1 VSREPTNSEFTVLVL
16 APTGRNAEASTALLS
31 RAGIA
36 ARPCA
41 SIAQLCAGLQEP
53 VGAVLIEEEAIAS
66 PRAREELSA
75 CLGEQPPWS
84 DLPFIVLTR
93 NTLPARRELPARRL
107 PEALGNVMFL
117 ERPLHAFTF
126 TNAVHTALRARRRQY
141 QVRDHL
147 AEREETA
154 AKLRELNQ
162 TLESRVEERTV
173 ERDRLWSLSED
184 LLVLTDYAGNLF
196 RVSPSWTR
204 LLGYDEATLLR
215 TRYPVLVHPD
225 DFGAANDLLRDMRRS
240 HLPVRFEHRVRAA
253 DGSWRW
259 IAWTL
264 SPEPGSHNIH
274 GVGRDVTE
282 QKERAEALAK
292 AEEQLRQAQ
301 KMEAIGQLTGG
312 VAHDFNNLLTGV
324 LGNLELLE
332 PRLRD
337 ERSTKLVQAASRSA
351 WRGAQ
356 LTQQLLAFARRQV
369 LTAKPTDLNAAV
381 NGMSDML
388 RRTIGEHGVGLRTVL
403 APSLWPSLVD
413 ATQIEVAIL
422 NLAINARDAM
432 PVGGRV
438 VIATRNIPAGA
449 RDLPP
454 ELRAGD
460 YVMISVT
467 DSGEGMTPETL
478 AKAFDPFFTTKGVGK
493 GTGLGLSQVYGLA
506 RQSGGTARIR
516 STLGQGT
523 TAEIYLPRAAALST
537 ETSAEAETAWP
548 TPQRRTVLVA
558 DDQDDVRE
566 VIVAHLEALG
576 YRCVAASNGQLAL
589 DLLGGGGNIDILLV
603 DYAMPGLSG
612 MDVIQ
617 AARKTN
623 PGLAV
628 VLTTGYAQGEVL
640 RDRLERV
647 LLLKKPFRTQEL
659 AAAIAQAWQ
668 VRHQSPAEVL
678 PLVQPR
684 T

>member
-1 VSREPTNSEFTVLVL
+1 VSHEPTGSEFTVLVL
-16 APTGRNAEASTALLS
+16 APTGRNAEAATALLS
-31 RAGIA
+31 RAGIP

-41 SIAQLCAGLQEP
+41 SIAQLCERLQEP

-66 PRAREELSA
+66 PRARKELSA
-75 CLGEQPPWS
+75 GLGEQPPWS

-93 NTLPARRELPARRL
+93 NTLPARRQLPAMRL
-107 PEALGNVMFL
+107 PEAFGNVMFL

-141 QVRDHL
+141 QVRDHM

-154 AKLRELNQ
+154 ANLRELNQ
-162 TLESRVEERTV
+162 SLEARVQE
-173 ERDRLWSLSED
+173 
-184 LLVLTDYAGNLF
+184 
-196 RVSPSWTR
+196 
-204 LLGYDEATLLR
+204 
-215 TRYPVLVHPD
+215 
-225 DFGAANDLLRDMRRS
+225 
-240 HLPVRFEHRVRAA
+240 RAA
-253 DGSWRW
+253 
-259 IAWTL
+259 
-264 SPEPGSHNIH
+264 
-274 GVGRDVTE
+274 
-282 QKERAEALAK
+282 ALAK
-292 AEEQLRQAQ
+292 AEEQLQQAQ

-332 PRLRD
+332 RRLRD

-356 LTQQLLAFARRQV
+356 LTQQLLAFSRRQV
-369 LTAKPTDLNAAV
+369 LTAEAIDLNAAIS
-381 NGMSDML
+381 GMSEML
-388 RRTIGEHGVGLRTVL
+388 RRTIGEHGVELRTVL
-403 APSLWPSLVD
+403 GPSLWPALVD

-422 NLAINARDAM
+422 NLCINARDAM
-432 PVGGRV
+432 PIGGQV

-454 ELRAGD
+454 ELRTGD
-460 YVMISVT
+460 YVLVSVRDT
-467 DSGEGMTPETL
+467 GKGMDSETL
-478 AKAFDPFFTTKGVGK
+478 AKAFDPFFTTKETGK

-523 TAEIYLPRAAALST
+523 RAEIYLQRAAALSP
-537 ETSAEAETAWP
+537 EKSAETKEAFSAS
-548 TPQRRTVLVA
+548 RDRTVLVA

-576 YRCVAASNGQLAL
+576 YRCVPASNGSRAL
-589 DLLGGGGNIDILLV
+589 DLLAGGNIDILLV

-612 MDVIQ
+612 VEVIQ
-617 AARKTN
+617 AAREIK

-628 VLTTGYAQGEVL
+628 ILVTGYAQGEVL

-647 LLLKKPFRTQEL
+647 ALLKKPFRTQEL
-659 AAAIAQAWQ
+659 AVAIAQAWQ
-668 VRHQSPAEVL
+668 VRHPSTSEIL
-678 PLVQPR
+678 PFVQTR